1 MDAINFQIKSR
12 EVELKLLN
20 SHLFNDSKSE
30 YNNDTEVKLTKYCL
44 EDTIQL
50 TKRKDKTYILVKFQ
64 HLYNLITKNNCH
76 NAGMFNVSDCVE
88 SVKIFRALFNLTYDE
103 GVELMPVSMENRVI
117 FQQPNPIRF
126 TENTSYFSTFKA
138 HERQGDF
145 ILIEHKS
152 KGFKL
157 QMYHKGGQCK
167 ENAYYGYNTIVL
179 EEQLKLNRSIK
190 DYYGITS
197 LQDLEDVN
205 NYKLMQSRLVKL
217 ASDLLILDNNID
229 YSNLT
234 ESDKEE
240 YLILTNKNTWTKEGL
255 KLDCERKGK
264 KFDKNT
270 FQNYKVRLNELYEI
284 LGVNPHN
291 NIVKTII
298 EAIYLQSKIN
308 AKKRKIHH
316 LFNGVS
322 SFLDNYNNSIKEIN
336 ISSIPSDPNPSNINL
351 IGGGVVGSDSDSVNA
366 CSKSNITNCTVTGVS
381 LKLER
386 ENNPDAIYIQT
397 KTLRYLFE
405 NNPAKYQQ
413 IKHAFIKNSIHEPKF
428 EKNEFSHIAKQIRN
442 SHYNKKRCI
451 ARPGANQIHLF

>member
-20 SHLFNDSKSE
+20 SHLFNNSKSE

-88 SVKIFRALFNLTYDE
+88 SVKIFRALFDLTYDE
-103 GVELMPVSMENRVI
+103 GVELMPVSMENRVM
-117 FQQPNPIRF
+117 FQHPNPIRF
-126 TENTSYFSTFKA
+126 IENTSYFSTFKA

-179 EEQLKLNRSIK
+179 EEQLKLNRSINN
-190 DYYGITS
+190 YYGITS

-298 EAIYLQSKIN
+298 EAICLQSKIN
-308 AKKRKIHH
+308 TKKRKIHH

-322 SFLDNYNNSIKEIN
+322 SSLDNYNKEIN
-336 ISSIPSDPNPSNINL
+336 ISSIPSIPSIPSNINL
-351 IGGGVVGSDSDSVNA
+351 VGGGVVGSDSDSVNT
-366 CSKSNITNCTVTGVS
+366 CNESNLINCTVTGVS

-386 ENNPDAIYIQT
+386 EDKPDAIYIQT

-442 SHYNKKRCI
+442 VHYNKFRYI
-451 ARPGANQIHLF
+451 ARAGVNQIPLF